1 MDGTEP
7 IDRAAPPS
15 PESSGFERDVLPLAG
30 DLERFAI
37 RYTNNRV
44 DAEDLVQ
51 ETLLKA
57 FKASHKLG
65 DETYCKKWLLTIMRN
80 TWIDK
85 YRAESRRPAENLVAD
100 ISDHHEGTAAHT
112 FCEAP
117 SAEQQA
123 LRHTFDADLGRVM
136 HALPEQLRETAYFVA
151 IEGMKAREVAELM
164 DIPLATVASRM
175 HRFRQHVRRSLATV
189 AKQNGLLSR
198 PPRQKGT
205 SE

>member
-37 RYTNNRV
+37 RYTNNSV

-65 DETYCKKWLLTIMRN
+65 DKTYCKQWLLTIMRN

-85 YRAESRRPAENLVAD
+85 YRAKSRRPAENLVAD
-100 ISDHHEGTAAHT
+100 ISDHHEGTAAHN
-112 FCEAP
+112 FARLPPP
-117 SAEQQA
+117 SNRRCDIHSTPTWGA
-123 LRHTFDADLGRVM
+123 LCMRDQNSCAKRRTSW
-136 HALPEQLRETAYFVA
+136 PLRA
-151 IEGMKAREVAELM
+151 
-164 DIPLATVASRM
+164 
-175 HRFRQHVRRSLATV
+175 
-189 AKQNGLLSR
+189 
-198 PPRQKGT
+198 
-205 SE
+205 